1 MHFRSWQLT
10 AKTTFGC
17 QKKMAAKNGFWQSL
31 LAEFVETI
39 LRPKLLAERI
49 AFGRILP
56 KPVLAAKFFGGFRF
70 ILGLRHMFA

>member
-1 MHFRSWQLT
+1 LVAKKNGSQKLFWQL
-10 AKTTFGC
+10 
-17 QKKMAAKNGFWQSL
+17 L

-56 KPVLAAKFFGGFRF
+56 KPVLAAKYFFGFGFIF
-70 ILGLRHMFA
+70 GLQHMFA